1 MTRFFALPALALAL
15 ALALPGTASAGGPHL
30 VEPRLTLPGPK
41 GLSPRVA
48 LTLDACTGKADAR
61 ILEALV
67 ENRIPATVFVTARW
81 LKRNP
86 DATRLMLDHPAL
98 FQVENHG
105 ARHVPAVDV
114 PATLYGIAA
123 AGSPEAV
130 KAEVEGGADAVRAAT
145 GHAPRWYR
153 GATARYSPGAIAEIA
168 GLGQAVAGYSLNA
181 DQGAMLPAAAV
192 EKRLAAA
199 QAGDVIIAHVN
210 HPERTAG
217 AGLVRGLLALKA
229 RGFVFVKLGGP
240 AKQALP
246 GHAS

>member
-1 MTRFFALPALALAL
+1 MIRFFALPAFALAL
-15 ALALPGTASAGGPHL
+15 ALALPGPASAGGPHL
-30 VEPRLTLPGPK
+30 VEPRLTLPGPM

-48 LTLDACTGKADAR
+48 LTLDACSGKADSR
-61 ILEALV
+61 IFKALV

-86 DATRLMLDHPAL
+86 EAAQLMLEHPAL
-98 FQVENHG
+98 FQIESHG

-114 PATLYGIAA
+114 PATVYGIAA

-168 GLGQAVAGYSLNA
+168 GLGQSVAGFSLNA
-181 DQGAMLPAAAV
+181 DQGAMRPAAAV
-192 EKRLAAA
+192 EKRLARAK
-199 QAGDVIIAHVN
+199 AGDVIIAHVN

-217 AGLVRGLLALKA
+217 EGLVRGLLALKA
-229 RGFVFVKLGGP
+229 KGFVFVKLG
-240 AKQALP
+240 LP
-246 GHAS
+246 HKPSRHAS